1 MAKTEHKLTVCGI
14 TQQLDPQYWP
24 GWSDV
29 ERAALQKDAK
39 AIGDVIA
46 ARLAAVGYMP
56 ESLYCVIHDKDTRR
70 VWDEGMKQYVIEC
83 KPRHVH
89 AVVKFVTAGKQ
100 ICSGTLPQ
108 IAQAVGIEAQY
119 VEKAP
124 RGRYGY
130 DNMLAYL
137 IHIKYTDK
145 AQYSPS
151 EVYSTGAA
159 QQQPDGS
166 VKALYRDYADIYAER
181 REEWETGR
189 AAVQRQKAETGIDAL
204 EMQILTGE
212 VTRNQVLL
220 TDELYSIYARNKR
233 RCDDAFDTYSA
244 RKIAKAVQAMEAG
257 DFRLTVY
264 YVTGPSHS
272 GKSCFTDALVKRLI
286 ADAKERL
293 GQDWTVCSAA
303 ASNPFDEYRGEEIMV
318 MDDLRGMAMTASDW
332 LKLLDP
338 DRVNVGSARYHNRQI
353 ACRAVII
360 NSERDV
366 LDFFYYVKGSGD
378 RSEAMDQFFRRILAR
393 VIVYRVGDVRRLR
406 IGHMQET
413 DPYEAQEPGKVT
425 QMTLHHDFSADE
437 MDVDYETA
445 LQHLSDLVMRRNT
458 PDV

>member
-70 VWDEGMKQYVIEC
+70 VWDENMKQYVIEC

-119 VEKAP
+119 LEKAP

-286 ADAKERL
+286 ADAKEQL

-366 LDFFYYVKGSGD
+366 LDFFYFVKGSGD
-378 RSEAMDQFFRRILAR
+378 RSEAMDQFFRRIFAR

-413 DPYEAQEPGKVT
+413 APYEAQEPGKVT
-425 QMTLHHDFSADE
+425 QMTLHHDFGGDE
-437 MDVDYETA
+437 MDVDYDTA
-445 LQHLSDLVMRRNT
+445 LAHLSDLVMRRNMSES
-458 PDV
+458 

>member
-14 TQQLDPQYWP
+14 TQQLEPEYWP
-24 GWSDV
+24 GWSDA
-29 ERAALQKDAK
+29 ERKALQQDAK

-46 ARLAAVGYMP
+46 ARLAAAGFMP
-56 ESLYCVIHDKDTRR
+56 ESLYCIIHDQDTRR
-70 VWDEGMKQYVIEC
+70 VWDDTMKQYVIEC

-89 AVVKFVTAGKQ
+89 AVVKFVAVDGK

-108 IAQAVGIEAQY
+108 IARAVGIEAQY

-137 IHIKYTDK
+137 THIKYADK
-145 AQYSPS
+145 AQYSPDA
-151 EVYSTGAA
+151 VYSTGSA
-159 QQQPDGS
+159 QKQPDGT
-166 VKALYRDYADIYAER
+166 VKLMYREYADIYAER
-181 REEWETGR
+181 REDWEAGR

-212 VTRNQVLL
+212 VTMSQVLL
-220 TDELYSIYARNKR
+220 TDELYSVYARNKR
-233 RCDDAFDTYSA
+233 RCDDAFETYSA

-272 GKSCFTDALVKRLI
+272 GKSRFTDSLVRRLI
-286 ADAKERL
+286 ADAKDKL

-303 ASNPFDEYRGEEIMV
+303 ATNPFDEYRGEEILV
-318 MDDLRGMAMTASDW
+318 MDDLRGMALTASDW

-338 DRVNVGSARYHNRQI
+338 DRANVGSARYHNRKI

-413 DPYEAQEPGKVT
+413 DPYKAEEPGKGT
-425 QMTLHHDFSADE
+425 QMTLHHDFCGDE
-437 MDVDYETA
+437 MDVDYDTA
-445 LQHLSDLVMRRNT
+445 LAHLSDLVMRRNMSET
-458 PDV
+458 